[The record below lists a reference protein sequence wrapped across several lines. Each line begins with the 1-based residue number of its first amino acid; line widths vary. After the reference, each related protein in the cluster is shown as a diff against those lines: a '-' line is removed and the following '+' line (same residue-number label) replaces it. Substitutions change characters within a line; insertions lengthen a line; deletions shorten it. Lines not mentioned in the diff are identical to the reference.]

1 MHRLALL
8 LAVAR
13 PCGALRVASRRA
25 FGAAAAAAAFDPA
38 AARGGEVDDAL
49 RSFNGGDYEASLR
62 QWTALTR
69 RPEDA
74 LCWSNRGTLELIL
87 GSKAST
93 LGAAP
98 TGAAR
103 DLLESSVASFSRSV
117 ALAASDDALAWN
129 NLGNAQA
136 VLLRW
141 DAAARSYDRSLAAA
155 LANERALASIPASN
169 RAQAALE
176 LSDAG
181 DASRRTSTV
190 DVVVGRWTPRTL
202 DAYARFLASRDAKAR
217 FTVDLYKVTVPLS
230 PLGKSMLKMVGAVMC
245 TTGVYLGALAAGA
258 SAAEAFAAMY
268 LFTAAVTVKFALT
281 ECDAVGV
288 PKFGPLAWAGLSI
301 ALAAAALM

>member
-62 QWTALTR
+62 QWTALTAR

-103 DLLESSVASFSRSV
+103 DLLESSVASFSRRRWSSATPAALGAAANLARRDPNFV
-117 ALAASDDALAWN
+117 DGRALLAAIRFERGDRAGAEEPTRRSACPRGRCHARLR
-129 NLGNAQA
+129 LS
-136 VLLRW
+136 VLVHCKILFP
-141 DAAARSYDRSLAAA
+141 
-155 LANERALASIPASN
+155 E
-169 RAQAALE
+169 
-176 LSDAG
+176 
-181 DASRRTSTV
+181 
-190 DVVVGRWTPRTL
+190 
-202 DAYARFLASRDAKAR
+202 